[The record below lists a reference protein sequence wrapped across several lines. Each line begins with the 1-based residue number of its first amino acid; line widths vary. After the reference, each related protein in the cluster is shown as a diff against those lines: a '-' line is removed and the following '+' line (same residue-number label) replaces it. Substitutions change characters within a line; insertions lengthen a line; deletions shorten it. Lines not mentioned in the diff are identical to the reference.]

1 MFSGFC
7 FFVGSL
13 NHASSCRRVSVCF
26 PSNKLILKTLHVLS
40 QLGYIRSYNLRKG
53 SIVLNIKYFNDDPVI
68 KLIKCVSTPGRRV
81 YWSCSKLKYMVNKTN
96 SIFLLSTSKGLL
108 TSDKAIFY
116 GVGGEILLL
125 IR

>member
-1 MFSGFC
+1 MFSGFY
-7 FFVGSL
+7 FFGGSL
-13 NHASSCRRVSVCF
+13 NHASCWVSVCF

-53 SIVLNIKYFNDDPVI
+53 SIVLNIRYFNDDPVI
-68 KLIKCVSTPGRRV
+68 KLIKCVSIWRV